1 MTDTPHT
8 TDPWIKQNLER
19 NTTSYVI
26 AEVAQTHD
34 GSLGCAHAFVD
45 AAAQNGADAIKF
57 QTHIAAAETTVQEPW
72 RVKFSQ
78 QDASRYDYWKR
89 MEFTPEQWAGL
100 KRHADECGI
109 DFLSSPFSIEAIE
122 LLSNIGIKAWK
133 VASGEALTSHML
145 DAMAATGK
153 PFLLSTGMSRI
164 DEIDSAVNV
173 FRKNG
178 NAFAVFQCT
187 SMYPTPPD
195 RIGLNMIPLFQ
206 SRYDCPVGLSD
217 HSGSIAPCIG
227 AAALGA
233 RLFEVH
239 VTFDRGMFGPDVS
252 VSLTFG
258 EFATLVDSV
267 QLITA
272 VSAAPVDKDAIAA
285 ELSGMR
291 SIFGKSLVAARDLE
305 ANTVLTKE
313 DIALKK
319 PGKGIP
325 ANQVDAVIG
334 KSLVSALSK
343 DEQISPD
350 LLV

>member
-1 MTDTPHT
+1 MTDTPHA
-8 TDPWIKQNLER
+8 TDRWVEQKLER

-34 GSLGCAHAFVD
+34 GSLGCAHAFID

-57 QTHIAAAETTVQEPW
+57 QTHIAEAETTAQEPW

-100 KRHADECGI
+100 KHHADECGI

-122 LLSNIGIKAWK
+122 LLSKIGVKAWK
-133 VASGEALTSHML
+133 VASGEALTSNML

-164 DEIDSAVNV
+164 EEIDDAVDV

-195 RIGLNMIPLFQ
+195 RIGLNMIPLFRD
-206 SRYDCPVGLSD
+206 RYDCPVGLSD

-252 VSLTFG
+252 VSLTFR
-258 EFATLVDSV
+258 ELATLVDSIR
-267 QLITA
+267 LITA
-272 VSAAPVDKDAIAA
+272 VSAAPVDKDEVAA
-285 ELSGMR
+285 ELDGMR
-291 SIFGKSLVAARDLE
+291 KIFGKSIVAARDLG
-305 ANTVLTKE
+305 ANTFLTKS

-319 PGKGIP
+319 PGNGIP
-325 ANQVDAVIG
+325 ANQVDTIIG
-334 KSLVSALSK
+334 KTLLSDLSK
-343 DEQISPD
+343 DEQISPEH
-350 LLV
+350 LV